1 MADQAQL
8 QPAPEAAD
16 RAAVFAS
23 KQATAASE
31 APAPTDGSLTRRIGD
46 RSLLDSEL
54 LEGIDRA
61 VNAATARLTMGASPV
76 GTAMTYFDWLAHLAA
91 SPGKQL
97 RLLEHALTNAQ
108 RLGDYALKSATDPN
122 AALCV
127 DPGRDHRF
135 AHEAWRRFPFNLIHQ
150 AFLLNEDMVARGDDR
165 RPWRFP
171 PR

>member
-16 RAAVFAS
+16 RAAIFAS

-76 GTAMTYFDWLAHLAA
+76 GTAMTIDAM
-91 SPGKQL
+91 PKI
-97 RLLEHALTNAQ
+97 ALT
-108 RLGDYALKSATDPN
+108 
-122 AALCV
+122 
-127 DPGRDHRF
+127 F
-135 AHEAWRRFPFNLIHQ
+135 APAP
-150 AFLLNEDMVARGDDR
+150 MVKK
-165 RPWRFP
+165 
-171 PR
+171 